1 MKEATV
7 GVHHHVDH
15 AVFFAELVN
24 VDDGGVVVRVEQE
37 ELIVGRYVQHTRIG
51 VGHRVSKVKLVG
63 RERNERVGW
72 SKHFND
78 HLGQLGVR
86 WKIPSGARVA
96 VGVQSTVVGCAG
108 RERTGLAQHA
118 QPSPVKQGRPHAVN
132 DKVRFFDGRAVLPA
146 GADFERDVGQFG
158 ARSESQLPISGGALT
173 CFRHG
178 SDGIQ
183 RDPAGVVTSFQWPR
197 HAARFSVR

>member
-1 MKEATV
+1 MKQAAV

-15 AVFFAELVN
+15 SVFFAELVN

-37 ELIVGRYVQHTRIG
+37 ELFVGRDVQHTCIG

-63 RERNERVGW
+63 RKRNERVGW
-72 SKHFND
+72 SKHFDD

-96 VGVQSTVVGCAG
+96 VGVQSAVVGRTR
-108 RERTGLAQHA
+108 RERTGFAQHA
-118 QPSPVKQGRPHAVN
+118 QPSPVEQGRPHSI
-132 DKVRFFDGRAVLPA
+132 DDEVRLFDGRAVLSA
-146 GADFERDVGQFG
+146 GADFKRDVGQLG

-183 RDPAGVVTSFQWPR
+183 RDPTRVVTSFQWPR
-197 HAARFSVR
+197 HAAWFSVR